1 MENKKTL
8 YVALALVGGIIV
20 GYMTGGA
27 NISVQ
32 DQGATAR
39 ISSASDAVSVEQLS
53 SGKTEVKRVKQG
65 CSIFSRKHIRITS
78 PNGGE
83 VYSAGQLVSVTWNSC
98 GYSSNTIMIDLY
110 SSVLNQS
117 VELAITANDG
127 QETVYIPTIFAVQ
140 GMPPVT
146 PGNFYKIGVSPGGN
160 PSLRDYSDN
169 FFTINTGPFLP
180 GCTSSAGFSAVNGYP
195 CNTAGSLDFACLNGL
210 NYSSTTGMACNPTQ
224 NISLYTSPIS
234 IATTSTVNSGNLND
248 IGVFTIKYN
257 LTAWNGDIY
266 IPKTISTG
274 GNSNIYTVD
283 MNGAP
288 ESGGLYAAMTCNTC
302 TNTLGNR
309 YLINDGQTAEIEMTI
324 TVDNSNTV
332 NGAGN
337 YRAALSLIR
346 WTTDDISPFAAVYIP
361 TNLSSYATPYQYLD

>member
-1 MENKKTL
+1 MDNKKTL
-8 YVALALVGGIIV
+8 YVALALVGGIMV
-20 GYMTGGA
+20 GYMTGGSK
-27 NISVQ
+27 ISVQ
-32 DQGATAR
+32 DQGAAAR
-39 ISSASDAVSVEQLS
+39 ISSASDAVSVDQLS
-53 SGKTEVKRVKQG
+53 TGKTDSKRIQFP

-98 GYSSNTIMIDLY
+98 GYSGSTIMIDLY
-110 SSVLNQS
+110 SSLLNQS
-117 VELAITANDG
+117 SELTITANDG
-127 QETVYIPTIFAVQ
+127 QETVYIPTVLGQ
-140 GMPPVT
+140 GMPPIT
-146 PGNFYKIGVSPGGN
+146 PGNYYKIGVAPGGN

-180 GCTSSAGFSAVNGYP
+180 GCASSAGYSAVNGYP
-195 CNTAGSLDFACLNGL
+195 CNTAGSVDYACLNGL
-210 NYSSTTGMACNPTQ
+210 NYSSTTGITCNPTQ
-224 NISLYTSPIS
+224 NISLYTNPVS
-234 IATTSTVNSGNLND
+234 ATTTSTANSGSLND
-248 IGVFTIKYN
+248 IGFFTIKYN

-274 GNSNIYTVD
+274 GMSNIYSVD

-288 ESGGLYAAMTCNTC
+288 ESGGLFAAMTCNTC
-302 TNTLGNR
+302 TTTPANR

-337 YRAALSLIR
+337 YRAALTLIR
-346 WTTDDISPFAAVYIP
+346 WTTDDVSPFGAVYIP
-361 TNLSSYATPYQYLD
+361 ANPSSYITPYQYLD